1 MSSAFQSHPVSSLN
15 NILIGQHHRFETR
28 IGFLSP
34 FEEQEI
40 FDVIDQLRS
49 NKTFDEAE
57 QLARRRFEQI
67 LCSNL
72 NKTSVD
78 IPPECQFDVLP
89 AFLIKVVLS
98 SF

>member
-1 MSSAFQSHPVSSLN
+1 MN
-15 NILIGQHHRFETR
+15 NILVGQHHRFETR

-34 FEEQEI
+34 FEEQEV
-40 FDVIDQLRS
+40 FDVVDQLRPTKS
-49 NKTFDEAE
+49 FEEAE

-78 IPPECQFDVLP
+78 IPQECKRPFSFRPL
-89 AFLIKVVLS
+89 FFS
-98 SF
+98 SRFCL